1 MTTESEK
8 LIDAV
13 VRLIK
18 GTQEGKI
25 SWTVK
30 KQTVFPSIEPEENE
44 PNIVYE
50 AEYRNRRLRLFEVN
64 NQFSAGRR
72 TILKIIDDSGTTLWL
87 FPEISGLDDLLSSVR
102 YQTAD
107 VKKFL
112 DDIIGDGELE
122 LEHKEM
128 SHSR

>member
-72 TILKIIDDSGTTLWL
+72 TILKIIDNSGTTLWL
-87 FPEISGLDDLLSSVR
+87 FPEVSGLDDLLSSVR

-112 DDIIGDGELE
+112 DDIIGDEELE
-122 LEHKEM
+122 LEREEM

>member
-72 TILKIIDDSGTTLWL
+72 TMLKIIDDSGTTLWL